1 MIYCYPDKVSEERAR
16 ERLAYEVGLARNQLA
31 GEQRERESAERRLTS
46 EVEELKRRCQHAER
60 YKQDRDEE
68 RKGRA
73 EAEEAGGAAR
83 KELEAARAAR
93 EAMERQAAE
102 MRNRIGNLQQELDN
116 SVAVQTDF
124 VRLSQSL
131 QMELEKIRQSEKEA
145 SRKLLRVTIFLYC
158 LNPFPPDNI
167 IQGVP

>member
-1 MIYCYPDKVSEERAR
+1 MLVRLISRLISSKVSEERAR

-31 GEQRERESAERRLTS
+31 GEQREREAAERRLTS

-60 YKQDRDEE
+60 YRQDRDEE
-68 RKGRA
+68 RQKRA

-83 KELEAARAAR
+83 RELEAARGER
-93 EAMERQAAE
+93 GAMEREAAE

-145 SRKLLRVTIFLYC
+145 SLNLITSSKSNSDLLPLC
-158 LNPFPPDNI
+158 
-167 IQGVP
+167 